1 VVIVRIGYM
10 APAATPDRENQI
22 ALVQGLERE
31 GFDSLWVSERATGPG
46 GDPVSMLAFA
56 AALTERIKLGMA
68 VMALPGRQPALV
80 AKEMASLDRLSGG
93 RLLPA
98 FGLGIRHVGE
108 QQAFGVR
115 RDQRAA
121 MLNEALPLLRRFWA
135 EDEVTHHGTFY
146 DYEGLRILPKPVKGG
161 FDVWLGGASDAEL
174 RRTGRLSDGWLASF
188 VTPEQGERSRE
199 IIQRAAAEAGREIEE
214 EHFGAVV
221 LYRRGPLGAAVE
233 ARFARARQVRGDID
247 LGAVIP
253 ALEDVEAHLK
263 RLVEAGLSKFV
274 LAPVEA
280 PDDWA
285 AELADVR
292 DAALGLQ
299 TRR

>member
-1 VVIVRIGYM
+1 VIVRIGFM
-10 APAATPDRENQI
+10 PPAATPSPENLTT
-22 ALVQGLERE
+22 LVQGLERE
-31 GFDSLWVSERATGPG
+31 GFDSLWVSERATGPS
-46 GDPVSMLAFA
+46 GDPVSTLSFA
-56 AALTERIKLGMA
+56 AALTDRIKLGMA

-98 FGLGIRHVGE
+98 FGLGIRNVGE
-108 QQAFGVR
+108 QQAFGVQR
-115 RDQRAA
+115 NQRAA
-121 MLNEALPLLRRFWA
+121 MLDEALPLLRRFWA

-146 DYEGLRILPKPVKGG
+146 DYENLRILPKPAKGG
-161 FDVWLGGASDAEL
+161 FDVWLGGASEPEL
-174 RRTGRLSDGWLASF
+174 RRTGRLSDGWLAAFTSP
-188 VTPEQGERSRE
+188 TQGERSRE

-221 LYRRGPLGAAVE
+221 LYRRGPLGPEVE
-233 ARFARARQVRGDID
+233 ARFARARQVRGEAD
-247 LGAVIP
+247 LDDVIP
-253 ALEDVEAHLK
+253 ALDDLEAHLK

-274 LAPVEA
+274 LAPVA
-280 PDDWA
+280 QPDDWA
-285 AELADVR
+285 IELADVR

>member
-1 VVIVRIGYM
+1 M
-10 APAATPDRENQI
+10 PPATAPDPENLT

-31 GFDSLWVSERATGPG
+31 GFDSLWVSERATGPSA
-46 GDPVSMLAFA
+46 DPVSTLAFTA
-56 AALTERIKLGMA
+56 AATKRIKLGMA

-98 FGLGIRHVGE
+98 FGLGIRNVGE
-108 QQAFGVR
+108 QQAFGVER
-115 RDQRAA
+115 TQRAA

-135 EDEVTHHGTFY
+135 EDEVSHDGTFY
-146 DYEGLRILPKPVKGG
+146 HYDKLRILPKPAKGG

-188 VTPEQGERSRE
+188 VAPAEGERARKV
-199 IIQRAAAEAGREIEE
+199 IQQAAAEADREIED

-221 LYRRGPLGAAVE
+221 LYRRGPLGPDVE
-233 ARFARARQVRGDID
+233 ARFARLRQVRGGEVGLDE
-247 LGAVIP
+247 VIP
-253 ALEDVEAHLK
+253 PLEALEAHLK

-274 LAPVEA
+274 LAPVGP